1 MDASS
6 CSTCSYAN
14 NKRAAVECAMC
25 GTALRTSG
33 AAVSAKRPA
42 SHVLQAS
49 AAVASKPSK
58 LSRKKVAVANKPPP
72 QDQHPPMH
80 PSGVVLDIVGT
91 NRGDRGRSCEE
102 HLDACGTAVLMDDAV
117 IRIRKEQ
124 ILVED
129 FKAGKGKMKEETA
142 LTVNW
147 VSDGIDRC
155 RVGFLSRAYVPHAKL
170 WDGVLCQVVFV
181 GSADNP
187 SSVVRRKC
195 HHYCGYARVAVI
207 SALLGGAKVFEDKY
221 EAMMD

>member
-6 CSTCSYAN
+6 CSLWLCSTCTYAK
-14 NKRAAVECAMC
+14 NKGAGVECEMC
-25 GTALRTSG
+25 STS
-33 AAVSAKRPA
+33 VCAKRPA
-42 SHVLQAS
+42 SPVHAS
-49 AAVASKPSK
+49 VAVASKPSK
-58 LSRKKVAVANKPPP
+58 LSRKVAVAKKPPP

-91 NRGDRGRSCEE
+91 NRGDCGCSCEE
-102 HLDACGTAVLMDDAV
+102 HLDACGMRVLMDDAV

-142 LTVNW
+142 LTINW

-155 RVGFLSRAYVPHAKL
+155 RVGFLPKAYVPHAKL

-181 GSADNP
+181 GSADDP
-187 SSVVRRKC
+187 SSVIRRKC

-207 SALLGGAKVFEDKY
+207 SALPRGAKVFEDKY
-221 EAMMD
+221 EAMMG

>member
-1 MDASS
+1 
-6 CSTCSYAN
+6 
-14 NKRAAVECAMC
+14 MC

-58 LSRKKVAVANKPPP
+58 LSRKKVPVANKPPP
-72 QDQHPPMH
+72 
-80 PSGVVLDIVGT
+80 
-91 NRGDRGRSCEE
+91 
-102 HLDACGTAVLMDDAV
+102 
-117 IRIRKEQ
+117 
-124 ILVED
+124 
-129 FKAGKGKMKEETA
+129 

-187 SSVVRRKC
+187 SSVVCRKC

-207 SALLGGAKVFEDKY
+207 SALPGGAKVFEDKY